1 MKIRNFSI
9 VAHIDHGKTTLSDR
23 ILEDTGTVPKR
34 KMQAQLLDGMDLE
47 RERGIT
53 IKAKAVRIKY
63 KDYIFRPVEK
73 VTRKCIF
80 TFKMADEKGVL
91 SKILSTIY
99 KYNVNI
105 ITITQAMPIKNC
117 VYVTITIDISDT
129 DVNLQ
134 ELNKKIKQIPFVKS
148 AKIVSFE

>member
-53 IKAKAVRIKY
+53 IKAKAVRIAY
-63 KDYIFRPVEK
+63 KDYILGRQERHHVGGHEQRWSEPHRRPRQ
-73 VTRKCIF
+73 TRKL
-80 TFKMADEKGVL
+80 EV
-91 SKILSTIY
+91 
-99 KYNVNI
+99 
-105 ITITQAMPIKNC
+105 
-117 VYVTITIDISDT
+117 
-129 DVNLQ
+129 Q
-134 ELNKKIKQIPFVKS
+134 ELRHRRRPALGRDTQHHH
-148 AKIVSFE
+148 

>member
-1 MKIRNFSI
+1 MGNTDNKYLIVSANVLPDYFTKVIEARELIENGEMSI
-9 VAHIDHGKTTLSDR
+9 SRACKEKDISRSTFY
-23 ILEDTGTVPKR
+23 
-34 KMQAQLLDGMDLE
+34 
-47 RERGIT
+47 
-53 IKAKAVRIKY
+53 KY
-63 KDYIFRPVEK
+63 KDYIFRPIEK